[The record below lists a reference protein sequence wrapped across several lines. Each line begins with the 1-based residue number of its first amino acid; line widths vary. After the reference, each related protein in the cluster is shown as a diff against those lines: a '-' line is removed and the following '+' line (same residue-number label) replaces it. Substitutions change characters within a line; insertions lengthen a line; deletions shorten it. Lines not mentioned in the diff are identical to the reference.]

1 MLRKIAYVWM
11 FLTFAM
17 ASPAQTQSV
26 FLQPTSLDP
35 SNGNG
40 YLSGAAV
47 ADFNGDGKPDIAYR
61 DGTVWLAK
69 ADGTYQTTTSWCSTG
84 QPYCQQQAVFAA
96 DVNQDGKQDL
106 VVATS
111 NYVWVLLGKGDGT
124 FQAAVNSITGT
135 SSINL
140 YVVDVNG
147 DGKPDAILNNA
158 GGSIAICLGKG
169 DGTFQAA
176 IAGPTVPSGSTLF
189 GVADVN
195 GDHKVDLVEAPCAGT
210 SLQVC
215 VYTGNGDG
223 TFANVPVVTNTGL
236 QFASVYFTYQLAD
249 MDGDGKLDVVLSEF
263 PSGVPGLEPFDPT
276 AQPQGSFLA
285 LGKGDG
291 TFASA
296 TQIAARGGQLAV
308 GDLNGDGVPDLI
320 LTGSGVDVYVG
331 TGGGAVAL
339 KGSYFASPNI
349 NTAAVIAD
357 FNGDGKADAF
367 TGGTLLLGNG
377 DGTLKANPVTYFAAA
392 LAPAAAADF
401 NQDGKADLAVTVGA
415 DNKVHI
421 LVGDGSGGFTEGFV
435 SPALSNPFSSP
446 TGIGAIQAA
455 DVNGDGKIDLAVVE
469 TGAPGWCVYVLTGN
483 GDGTFN
489 AAVAVAQSSQFTL
502 YSMVLSDLNND
513 HILDLV
519 VTDNT
524 GAVNVFLGTADG
536 SFTPGTSFSSGITT
550 AVTAVAGDFNGDG
563 KADLLVS
570 IGTAVNFL
578 PGKGDG
584 TFGTAVTATTLLGGV
599 TAVGDFNGD
608 GILDLC
614 GIDTAVLGNGDGTFR
629 AGSTISNAGVPVP
642 QQVTYTIAA
651 DLNGDGKADL
661 VGTSSVQAS
670 QTESGIIRYALSN
683 GDGTFT
689 PVTLVPSFTNND
701 VTGPL
706 VADVNGDGR
715 PDVVFSDSN
724 TIVSMLNVTP
734 PPTPDFST
742 TVTGAS
748 SSNVTA
754 GESASFGFNVAPVA
768 GFAQTV
774 NFTCSGAP
782 ANSTCMVSP
791 TSAMV
796 TGSAPV
802 AIKVTVA
809 TTASGFVSP
818 ISFQSSPKRS
828 PWSVG
833 AVAVFA
839 LLLMLV
845 AILTV
850 FEGTNRRLVLA
861 RTRWAAAAACSLVLV
876 ATNVLMVSCGGGS
889 SSSGGSQST
898 STSGTAAGSYTIKV
912 TGTSGSGASAISH
925 TVTFTLTV
933 Q

>member
-1 MLRKIAYVWM
+1 
-11 FLTFAM
+11 
-17 ASPAQTQSV
+17 
-26 FLQPTSLDP
+26 
-35 SNGNG
+35 
-40 YLSGAAV
+40 
-47 ADFNGDGKPDIAYR
+47 
-61 DGTVWLAK
+61 
-69 ADGTYQTTTSWCSTG
+69 
-84 QPYCQQQAVFAA
+84 
-96 DVNQDGKQDL
+96 
-106 VVATS
+106 
-111 NYVWVLLGKGDGT
+111 
-124 FQAAVNSITGT
+124 
-135 SSINL
+135 
-140 YVVDVNG
+140 
-147 DGKPDAILNNA
+147 
-158 GGSIAICLGKG
+158 
-169 DGTFQAA
+169 
-176 IAGPTVPSGSTLF
+176 
-189 GVADVN
+189 
-195 GDHKVDLVEAPCAGT
+195 
-210 SLQVC
+210 
-215 VYTGNGDG
+215 
-223 TFANVPVVTNTGL
+223 
-236 QFASVYFTYQLAD
+236 
-249 MDGDGKLDVVLSEF
+249 
-263 PSGVPGLEPFDPT
+263 
-276 AQPQGSFLA
+276 
-285 LGKGDG
+285 
-291 TFASA
+291 
-296 TQIAARGGQLAV
+296 
-308 GDLNGDGVPDLI
+308 
-320 LTGSGVDVYVG
+320 
-331 TGGGAVAL
+331 
-339 KGSYFASPNI
+339 
-349 NTAAVIAD
+349 
-357 FNGDGKADAF
+357 
-367 TGGTLLLGNG
+367 
-377 DGTLKANPVTYFAAA
+377 
-392 LAPAAAADF
+392 
-401 NQDGKADLAVTVGA
+401 
-415 DNKVHI
+415 
-421 LVGDGSGGFTEGFV
+421 
-435 SPALSNPFSSP
+435 
-446 TGIGAIQAA
+446 
-455 DVNGDGKIDLAVVE
+455 
-469 TGAPGWCVYVLTGN
+469 
-483 GDGTFN
+483 
-489 AAVAVAQSSQFTL
+489 
-502 YSMVLSDLNND
+502 
-513 HILDLV
+513 
-519 VTDNT
+519 
-524 GAVNVFLGTADG
+524 
-536 SFTPGTSFSSGITT
+536 
-550 AVTAVAGDFNGDG
+550 
-563 KADLLVS
+563 
-570 IGTAVNFL
+570 
-578 PGKGDG
+578 
-584 TFGTAVTATTLLGGV
+584 
-599 TAVGDFNGD
+599 
-608 GILDLC
+608 LDLC

-706 VADVNGDGR
+706 VADVNRDGR